1 MNEHNSLFYYLWVN
15 FQSFKLFRKFL
26 CEHFSAVI
34 CYTNSVCCV
43 CVFFVRIHY
52 AFAAAAAV
60 VLFVRCDTAVAA
72 IEYTINRQSYW
83 KNSFIHFSHRHS
95 NFHKCFGM
103 LEERNAQN
111 MFLINGSPF
120 LYNVLWIL
128 YSVHNN
134 MYVLYIRVYV
144 YWESERFFIA
154 NGAESC
160 TVLYCMWWW
169 WWCMQC
175 RVYGMWIIYFQG
187 HFANIFPSII
197 LF

>member
-1 MNEHNSLFYYLWVN
+1 MHSSYFHFKRTYTHRHPAQVWSQNAYISTLIITWMNTIRYFIIYEWISKVLNSFG
-15 FQSFKLFRKFL
+15 KFL

-83 KNSFIHFSHRHS
+83 KNSFIHYSHRHS

-120 LYNVLWIL
+120 L
-128 YSVHNN
+128 
-134 MYVLYIRVYV
+134 
-144 YWESERFFIA
+144 
-154 NGAESC
+154 
-160 TVLYCMWWW
+160 
-169 WWCMQC
+169 
-175 RVYGMWIIYFQG
+175 
-187 HFANIFPSII
+187 
-197 LF
+197 